1 MTEYEED
8 GMLDEEEFCRLE
20 EVLLDAAEIIAQRF
34 FILSIIAV
42 FIGFSA

>member
-20 EVLLDAAEIIAQRF
+20 ELLLIGAESIARRF

-42 FIGFSA
+42 FIGFFI